1 MSYRLP
7 HWPKGLVKTWIP
19 NIYQEFGIQP
29 TPEPT
34 ELFEWIA
41 AGGLVEAH
49 NAMME
54 KAIWRAIMMTEYLW
68 PDIPRS
74 QWRCSS
80 AKASSYGLPRGLEK
94 ACIVM
99 RLPVQKDK
107 EGHKLMMK
115 LCKPRK
121 PSKNDPREWWGSR
134 EEFLRLFR
142 YCETDVLAE
151 ETFSHSLLDLIPL
164 EQELW
169 KIDQDINEH
178 GLPIDRAF
186 VETAIAHLNNMKD
199 QANAEI
205 NRRTNGQVPK
215 ATNRQALL
223 DWLNGQ
229 GLELD
234 NTQAATFDAMIAMPD
249 DIPEHVLAVIKLVRR
264 AGRASVAKYKA
275 IMERLTAGDRVRDML
290 VYAGASRTSRWSG
303 AGFQPQNLPR
313 GSIKDMEATIERI
326 MASDEITDLENEF
339 QIEGEEATDLFQLF
353 SEALRGAIVPDPGME
368 LVSADYN
375 AIEARGLFWVCNH
388 ERGLDIFRDKSRDIY
403 LDMAEDIYSVPSG
416 TFNKKQNPNERQVGK
431 VGILGC
437 FEEDTLVL
445 TDRGLVRILDLSTQ
459 DKVWDG
465 EEWVSHDG
473 TIFQGFKDT
482 ISLRGVS
489 ITPDHEIWTG
499 SGFIEAHRV
508 ANPDLGFL
516 PKALSSATLPSSMLS
531 MDLAA
536 GLRQSSV
543 GARAAQ
549 KVGLSLTTY
558 VTGEALAAT
567 HALNVKPDTH
577 RPATKSSWRMTEPAT
592 VGLIGIKPFC
602 NAPFEGR
609 TQAGKITED
618 EESTL
623 TRSGPM
629 PGLSYAGSFSSPA
642 ISTRNSNLSAWTT
655 KKAIGRG
662 TANSQ
667 REPSRWQTP
676 ERHAVSNTKGSSIVP
691 RISRASSP
699 PTWPKP
705 LSQHSQGAEK
715 EQPKSSR
722 QKAVFDV
729 LNAGPRNRFTIL
741 TGAGLMVVHNC
752 GYGLGKNKMVD
763 YGNKAFA
770 SAKVDLV
777 MDIDFAD
784 RVVTGY
790 RTKHKPVVDFWY
802 ACERA
807 AIEAMMNPGQT
818 IWVNDKIAYKR
829 ANRFLFCRLPSGRLI
844 PYPYPELRSEPSP
857 FREGEMKTVLTYEEV
872 NSVTKKWERTKT
884 YGGKL
889 VENIVQALCRDLM
902 GFAMWSVYKHTK
914 YQILLTVHD
923 ELVAQCPIGQGDV
936 AEFEG
941 IMCILPKWAA
951 GFPITAEGWK
961 GSRYRK

>member
-1 MSYRLP
+1 MITRDMVTGSGKGNPPRATIDFETRSRSNLPKVGPWRYATDESTQPLCMSYRLP
-7 HWPKGLVKTWIP
+7 HWPQGKVKTWIP
-19 NIYQEFGIQP
+19 NIYQEFGIAP
-29 TPEPT
+29 TEEPT

-54 KAIWRAIMMTEYLW
+54 KAVWRAIMMPEYLW

-121 PSKNDPREWWGSR
+121 PSKNDPREWWGTR
-134 EEFLRLFR
+134 EEFLRLFA

-151 ETFSHSLLDLIPL
+151 EAFSHSLLDLIPL

-178 GLPIDRAF
+178 GLPIDKAF
-186 VETAIAHLNNMKD
+186 VEAAIAHLNNMKES
-199 QANAEI
+199 ANAEI

-215 ATNRQALL
+215 ATNRGALL
-223 DWLNGQ
+223 EWLNSN

-275 IMERLTAGDRVRDML
+275 IMDRLTAGDRVRDML

-326 MASDEITDLENEF
+326 MASDEITDLETEF
-339 QIEGEEATDLFQLF
+339 QIEGEEAADLFQLF
-353 SEALRGAIVPDPGME
+353 SEALRGAIVPDPGKE

-403 LDMAEDIYSVPSG
+403 LDMAEDIYSVPAG
-416 TFNKKQNPNERQVGK
+416 TFNKKANPNERQVGK
-431 VGILGC
+431 VGILG
-437 FEEDTLVL
+437 
-445 TDRGLVRILDLSTQ
+445 
-459 DKVWDG
+459 
-465 EEWVSHDG
+465 
-473 TIFQGFKDT
+473 
-482 ISLRGVS
+482 
-489 ITPDHEIWTG
+489 
-499 SGFIEAHRV
+499 
-508 ANPDLGFL
+508 
-516 PKALSSATLPSSMLS
+516 
-531 MDLAA
+531 
-536 GLRQSSV
+536 
-543 GARAAQ
+543 
-549 KVGLSLTTY
+549 
-558 VTGEALAAT
+558 
-567 HALNVKPDTH
+567 
-577 RPATKSSWRMTEPAT
+577 
-592 VGLIGIKPFC
+592 
-602 NAPFEGR
+602 
-609 TQAGKITED
+609 
-618 EESTL
+618 
-623 TRSGPM
+623 
-629 PGLSYAGSFSSPA
+629 
-642 ISTRNSNLSAWTT
+642 
-655 KKAIGRG
+655 
-662 TANSQ
+662 
-667 REPSRWQTP
+667 
-676 ERHAVSNTKGSSIVP
+676 
-691 RISRASSP
+691 
-699 PTWPKP
+699 
-705 LSQHSQGAEK
+705 
-715 EQPKSSR
+715 
-722 QKAVFDV
+722 
-729 LNAGPRNRFTIL
+729 
-741 TGAGLMVVHNC
+741 C

-777 MDIDFAD
+777 MDLDFAD

-844 PYPYPELRSEPSP
+844 PYPYPEVRSEPSP
-857 FREGEMKTVLTYEEV
+857 FREGEFKSVLTYEEV

-902 GFAMWSVYKHTK
+902 GYAMWSVYKHTK

-936 AEFEG
+936 KEFED
-941 IMCILPKWAA
+941 IMCILPKWAN

-961 GSRYRK
+961 GLRYRK

>member
-7 HWPKGLVKTWIP
+7 HWPQGKVKTWIP
-19 NIYQEFGIQP
+19 NIYQEFGIAP
-29 TPEPT
+29 TEEPT

-54 KAIWRAIMMTEYLW
+54 KAVWRAIMMTEYLW

-121 PSKNDPREWWGSR
+121 PSKNDPREWWGTR
-134 EEFLRLFR
+134 EEFLRLFA

-151 ETFSHSLLDLIPL
+151 EAFSHSLLDLIPL

-178 GLPIDRAF
+178 GLPIDKAF
-186 VETAIAHLNNMKD
+186 VEAAIAHLNNMKES
-199 QANAEI
+199 ANAEI

-215 ATNRQALL
+215 ATNRGALL
-223 DWLNGQ
+223 EWLNSN

-275 IMERLTAGDRVRDML
+275 IMDRLTAGDRVRDML

-326 MASDEITDLENEF
+326 MASDEITDLETEF
-339 QIEGEEATDLFQLF
+339 QIEGEEAADLFQLF

-403 LDMAEDIYSVPSG
+403 LDMAEDIYTVPAG
-416 TFNKKQNPNERQVGK
+416 TFSKKANPNERQVGK
-431 VGILGC
+431 VGILG
-437 FEEDTLVL
+437 
-445 TDRGLVRILDLSTQ
+445 
-459 DKVWDG
+459 
-465 EEWVSHDG
+465 
-473 TIFQGFKDT
+473 
-482 ISLRGVS
+482 
-489 ITPDHEIWTG
+489 
-499 SGFIEAHRV
+499 
-508 ANPDLGFL
+508 
-516 PKALSSATLPSSMLS
+516 
-531 MDLAA
+531 
-536 GLRQSSV
+536 
-543 GARAAQ
+543 
-549 KVGLSLTTY
+549 
-558 VTGEALAAT
+558 
-567 HALNVKPDTH
+567 
-577 RPATKSSWRMTEPAT
+577 
-592 VGLIGIKPFC
+592 
-602 NAPFEGR
+602 
-609 TQAGKITED
+609 
-618 EESTL
+618 
-623 TRSGPM
+623 
-629 PGLSYAGSFSSPA
+629 
-642 ISTRNSNLSAWTT
+642 
-655 KKAIGRG
+655 
-662 TANSQ
+662 
-667 REPSRWQTP
+667 
-676 ERHAVSNTKGSSIVP
+676 
-691 RISRASSP
+691 
-699 PTWPKP
+699 
-705 LSQHSQGAEK
+705 
-715 EQPKSSR
+715 
-722 QKAVFDV
+722 
-729 LNAGPRNRFTIL
+729 
-741 TGAGLMVVHNC
+741 C

-777 MDIDFAD
+777 MDLDFAD

-844 PYPYPELRSEPSP
+844 PYPYPEVRSE
-857 FREGEMKTVLTYEEV
+857 LTRTNV
-872 NSVTKKWERTKT
+872 RSVRS
-884 YGGKL
+884 
-889 VENIVQALCRDLM
+889 A
-902 GFAMWSVYKHTK
+902 S
-914 YQILLTVHD
+914 
-923 ELVAQCPIGQGDV
+923 
-936 AEFEG
+936 
-941 IMCILPKWAA
+941 WAA
-951 GFPITAEGWK
+951 ATVSARTRWWTMATRR
-961 GSRYRK
+961 SRRPRSISSWT

>member
-1 MSYRLP
+1 MITRDMVTGSGKGNPPRATIDFETRSRSNLPKVGPWRYATDDSTQPLCMSYRLP
-7 HWPKGLVKTWIP
+7 HWPQGKVKTWIP
-19 NIYQEFGIQP
+19 NIYQEFGIAP
-29 TPEPT
+29 TEEPT

-54 KAIWRAIMMTEYLW
+54 KAVWRAIMMPEYLW

-121 PSKNDPREWWGSR
+121 PSKNDPREWWGTR
-134 EEFLRLFR
+134 EEFLRLFA

-151 ETFSHSLLDLIPL
+151 ESFSHSLLDLIPL

-178 GLPIDRAF
+178 GLPIDKAF
-186 VETAIAHLNNMKD
+186 VEAAIAHLNNMKES
-199 QANAEI
+199 ANAEI

-215 ATNRQALL
+215 ATNRGALL
-223 DWLNGQ
+223 EWLNSN

-275 IMERLTAGDRVRDML
+275 IMDRLTAGDRVRDML

-326 MASDEITDLENEF
+326 MASDEITDLETEF
-339 QIEGEEATDLFQLF
+339 QIEGEEAADLFQLF
-353 SEALRGAIVPDPGME
+353 SEALRGAIVPDPGKE

-416 TFNKKQNPNERQVGK
+416 TFNKKANPNERQVGK
-431 VGILGC
+431 VGILG
-437 FEEDTLVL
+437 
-445 TDRGLVRILDLSTQ
+445 
-459 DKVWDG
+459 
-465 EEWVSHDG
+465 
-473 TIFQGFKDT
+473 
-482 ISLRGVS
+482 
-489 ITPDHEIWTG
+489 
-499 SGFIEAHRV
+499 
-508 ANPDLGFL
+508 
-516 PKALSSATLPSSMLS
+516 
-531 MDLAA
+531 
-536 GLRQSSV
+536 
-543 GARAAQ
+543 
-549 KVGLSLTTY
+549 
-558 VTGEALAAT
+558 
-567 HALNVKPDTH
+567 
-577 RPATKSSWRMTEPAT
+577 
-592 VGLIGIKPFC
+592 
-602 NAPFEGR
+602 
-609 TQAGKITED
+609 
-618 EESTL
+618 
-623 TRSGPM
+623 
-629 PGLSYAGSFSSPA
+629 
-642 ISTRNSNLSAWTT
+642 
-655 KKAIGRG
+655 
-662 TANSQ
+662 
-667 REPSRWQTP
+667 
-676 ERHAVSNTKGSSIVP
+676 
-691 RISRASSP
+691 
-699 PTWPKP
+699 
-705 LSQHSQGAEK
+705 
-715 EQPKSSR
+715 
-722 QKAVFDV
+722 
-729 LNAGPRNRFTIL
+729 
-741 TGAGLMVVHNC
+741 C

-770 SAKVDLV
+770 SAKVDMV
-777 MDIDFAD
+777 MDLEFAD

-807 AIEAMMNPGQT
+807 ALEAMMNPGQT

-844 PYPYPELRSEPSP
+844 PYPYPEVRSEPSP
-857 FREGEMKTVLTYEEV
+857 FREGEFKSVLTYEEV

-902 GFAMWSVYKHTK
+902 GYAMWSVYKHTK

-923 ELVAQCPIGQGDV
+923 ELVAQCPIGMGDV
-936 AEFEG
+936 KEFED
-941 IMCILPKWAA
+941 IMCILPKWAN

-961 GSRYRK
+961 GLRYRK

>member
-1 MSYRLP
+1 MITRDMVTGSGKGNPPRATIDFETRSRINLPKTGPWRYATDPSTQPLCMSYRLP

-134 EEFLRLFR
+134 DEFLRLFR

-416 TFNKKQNPNERQVGK
+416 TFSKKANPNERQVGK
-431 VGILGC
+431 VGILG
-437 FEEDTLVL
+437 
-445 TDRGLVRILDLSTQ
+445 
-459 DKVWDG
+459 
-465 EEWVSHDG
+465 
-473 TIFQGFKDT
+473 
-482 ISLRGVS
+482 
-489 ITPDHEIWTG
+489 
-499 SGFIEAHRV
+499 
-508 ANPDLGFL
+508 
-516 PKALSSATLPSSMLS
+516 
-531 MDLAA
+531 
-536 GLRQSSV
+536 
-543 GARAAQ
+543 
-549 KVGLSLTTY
+549 
-558 VTGEALAAT
+558 
-567 HALNVKPDTH
+567 
-577 RPATKSSWRMTEPAT
+577 
-592 VGLIGIKPFC
+592 
-602 NAPFEGR
+602 
-609 TQAGKITED
+609 
-618 EESTL
+618 
-623 TRSGPM
+623 
-629 PGLSYAGSFSSPA
+629 
-642 ISTRNSNLSAWTT
+642 
-655 KKAIGRG
+655 
-662 TANSQ
+662 
-667 REPSRWQTP
+667 
-676 ERHAVSNTKGSSIVP
+676 
-691 RISRASSP
+691 
-699 PTWPKP
+699 
-705 LSQHSQGAEK
+705 
-715 EQPKSSR
+715 
-722 QKAVFDV
+722 
-729 LNAGPRNRFTIL
+729 
-741 TGAGLMVVHNC
+741 C

-770 SAKVDLV
+770 SAKVDLT

-902 GFAMWSVYKHTK
+902 GYAMWSVYKHTK

-961 GSRYRK
+961 GLRYRK